1 MRHLARLAPAS
12 WSVLAFNVLV
22 IAWGAY
28 VRASGSGAGCGRHW
42 PTCNGDV
49 VPHAP
54 RVATMIEF
62 SHRLSSGAALILVW
76 GLAFA
81 AYRAHRTWDRVTKA
95 AVASGVLVSF
105 EAVIGAG
112 LVLFELVAHD
122 ASMKRALSVAL
133 HLSNTF
139 FLLGALAL
147 TAWWAGGGAA
157 LRVRRRD
164 PLAWICGVPLALMV
178 VVGTSGAVAA
188 LGDTLFPSKS
198 LADGFAQDLSTGAH
212 IFIRLRLIHPVLA
225 ATTAMLA
232 LAAAAAVRILRPTP
246 NVRMASY
253 ATTVAVV
260 SQVAL
265 GLANVYFLAPVWMQL
280 VHLVL
285 ADVVWVSL
293 VVMTA
298 SALAVDSSTS
308 VVTDTKQLAG
318 NAAVP

>member
-1 MRHLARLAPAS
+1 
-12 WSVLAFNVLV
+12 
-22 IAWGAY
+22 
-28 VRASGSGAGCGRHW
+28 
-42 PTCNGDV
+42 
-49 VPHAP
+49 
-54 RVATMIEF
+54 MIEF
-62 SHRLSSGAALILVW
+62 SHRLSSGAALIFVW
-76 GLAFA
+76 GLALA

-232 LAAAAAVRILRPTP
+232 LGAAAAVRILRPTP
-246 NVRMASY
+246 NVRTASY
-253 ATTVAVV
+253 VTTVAVV
-260 SQVAL
+260 AQVAL

-298 SALAVDSSTS
+298 SALAVDAGAAES
-308 VVTDTKQLAG
+308 VVADAKQLAG
-318 NAAVP
+318 DAAVP

>member
-1 MRHLARLAPAS
+1 MRHLARVS
-12 WSVLAFNVLV
+12 WGVLAFNVLV

-42 PTCNGDV
+42 PLCNGEV
-49 VPHAP
+49 LPRAE

-62 SHRLSSGAALILVW
+62 SHRLSSGAALVLVW

-81 AYRAHRTWDRVTKA
+81 AYRTHRAWDRVTKA

-139 FLLGALAL
+139 FLLAALAL
-147 TAWWAGGGAA
+147 TAWWAGGGGP

-164 PLAWICGVPLALMV
+164 PLAWICAVPLALMV

-188 LGDTLFPSKS
+188 LGDTLFPVKS
-198 LADGFAQDLSTGAH
+198 LAEGLTQDRSSGAH
-212 IFIRLRLIHPVLA
+212 LFIRLRLIHPVLA
-225 ATTAMLA
+225 ATTATLA
-232 LAAAAAVRILRPTP
+232 LGAAAAVRILRPTAD
-246 NVRMASY
+246 VRRSSY
-253 ATTVAVV
+253 VATVAIVL
-260 SQVAL
+260 QVAA
-265 GLANVYFLAPVWMQL
+265 GLANVALLAPVWMQL

-293 VVMTA
+293 VVMSA
-298 SALAVDSSTS
+298 SALAENAEASES
-308 VVTDTKQLAG
+308 VVADTKQLA
-318 NAAVP
+318 NDAAVP

>member
-1 MRHLARLAPAS
+1 MRPLARLS
-12 WSVLAFNVLV
+12 WGVLAFNILV
-22 IAWGAY
+22 ITWGAY

-42 PTCNGDV
+42 PLCNGEV
-49 VPHAP
+49 VPQAP

-62 SHRLSSGAALILVW
+62 SHRLSSGAALVLVW
-76 GLAFA
+76 GLAFL
-81 AYRAHRTWDRVTKA
+81 AYRTHRAWDRVTKA
-95 AVASGVLVSF
+95 AVTSGILVSF

-122 ASMKRALSVAL
+122 ASMKRGISVAL

-139 FLLGALAL
+139 FLLAALTL
-147 TAWWAGGGAA
+147 TAWWAGGGAP

-164 PLAWICGVPLALMV
+164 PVAWTCGVPLALMV

-188 LGDTLFPSKS
+188 LGDTLFPSTS
-198 LADGFAQDLSTGAH
+198 LAQGWTQDLSAGAH

-232 LAAAAAVRILRPTP
+232 LAAAAAVRVLRPTAQ
-246 NVRMASY
+246 VRTSSY
-253 ATTVAVV
+253 VVTAAVV
-260 SQVAL
+260 LQVAA
-265 GLANVYFLAPVWMQL
+265 GLANVALLAPVWMQL

-293 VVMTA
+293 VVMSA
-298 SALAVDSSTS
+298 SALAETASGS
-308 VVTDTKQLAG
+308 VVAQPKQLAG
-318 NAAVP
+318 DAAVP